1 MKYYIIANNTQLT
14 QESIDKIDLDGN
26 NVLVLFNYLWPL
38 RFNSIIEYANKI
50 CISRQTIPGE
60 RKEKYAN
67 IAGIRTSQDLFKKIY
82 FHVHPSQ
89 MSIQHGLS
97 YQKEIDNYSFE
108 SSKLGILDSDL
119 INIRKDIGY
128 PLGKSISTGLFMIEY
143 LSRTKSPEDQI
154 IIVGFT
160 SDISNKHHNSQWEK
174 LYMLHQI
181 NLNKYSFIQSYGLN
195 ERE

>member
-14 QESIDKIDLDGN
+14 EESIDKIDLDGN

-38 RFNSIIEYANKI
+38 RFKSIIEYTNKI

-67 IAGIRTSQDLFKKIY
+67 IAGIRISQDLFKTIY

-89 MSIQHGLS
+89 MSVHHGLS

-108 SSKLGILDSDL
+108 SSKLGVLDSDC

-128 PLGKSISTGLFMIEY
+128 PLGKSISTGLFILEY

-160 SDISNKHHNSQWEK
+160 SNISNKHHNSQWEK
-174 LYMLHQI
+174 LYILNQI

-195 ERE
+195 ERL

>member
-128 PLGKSISTGLFMIEY
+128 PLGKSISTGLFIVEY
-143 LSRTKSPEDQI
+143 LSRKKFPEDQI

-174 LYMLHQI
+174 LYMLNQI
-181 NLNKYSFIQSYGLN
+181 NMNRYSFIESYGLN
-195 ERE
+195 ERI